1 MLCQDYENWKN
12 FAILYL
18 LCSVI
23 FCIHVLIR
31 GGYYKKIIWHEK
43 KIENYKKKHGITE

>member
-1 MLCQDYENWKN
+1 MCQYENWKN

-18 LCSVI
+18 LFCVI

-31 GGYYKKIIWHEK
+31 RGYYKEIIWHPK
-43 KIENYKKKHGITE
+43 KIENYKKKHGIKDD